1 MPKYAYTDD
10 PYWEAPY
17 ARTKVARAQA
27 PAPLVPAAPVP
38 NEISPYPIPKWF
50 VQGEDV
56 RIKEKCFLCHRVPVK
71 GDLVLVTT
79 ALTPV
84 GIGWYVQHEMC
95 MQLRLQDTP
104 PESYTKIKERLQ
116 AGGPLFDE

>member
-1 MPKYAYTDD
+1 MPKFQVAED
-10 PYWEAPY
+10 PYWG
-17 ARTKVARAQA
+17 RAA
-27 PAPLVPAAPVP
+27 YLSSRAKTPAAPVP

-50 VQGEDV
+50 VQGDDV
-56 RIKEKCFLCHRVPVK
+56 RIKEKCFLCHKVPVN

-79 ALTPV
+79 ALIP
-84 GIGWYVQHEMC
+84 IGVNWYVQHEMC